1 MFSYIVNDLWGEP
14 LKAFKHKKEAE
25 WFIMNRPDCKI
36 VTTGFKQP
44 KKLNEYEVAIKTCD
58 TCLI

>member
-1 MFSYIVNDLWGEP
+1 
-14 LKAFKHKKEAE
+14 
-25 WFIMNRPDCKI
+25 MNRPDCKI

-44 KKLNEYEVAIKTCD
+44 KQLDDYEVALKTCD